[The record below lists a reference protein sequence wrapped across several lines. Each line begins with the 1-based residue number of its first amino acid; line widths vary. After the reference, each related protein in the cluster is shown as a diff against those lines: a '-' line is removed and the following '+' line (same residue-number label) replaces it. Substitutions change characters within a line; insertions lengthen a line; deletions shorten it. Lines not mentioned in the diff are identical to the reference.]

1 MARHMGQR
9 GPGLFRKADYHYT
22 VRKQTAQLGGRWYQ
36 ERSWWAEGE
45 QNDFLAAKWFHYW
58 LPDSLSTG
66 EAPGFLSRSGL
77 KRLGESFMTCLQLFF
92 PLNHIN
98 IKQLCL
104 PSSSFFLGILI
115 MKTRKQNL
123 LRIVICQN
131 NLAIV
136 NVQGLY
142 SGITRQLWVFP
153 LFPFQNLF
161 CLWKNSRKDTAALL
175 VYQMMG
181 NSLCSLVT
189 WEILFQLLKCWLPY
203 NHINVIWSWS
213 LQFLLA

>member
-1 MARHMGQR
+1 MRERPWLVARHVGQR

-22 VRKQTAQLGGRWYQ
+22 VRKQTGQLGGRWYQ

-58 LPDSLSTG
+58 LPASLSTG

-104 PSSSFFLGILI
+104 PSSSFFLEYLVWRPENRTYWELWYAKI
-115 MKTRKQNL
+115 TVL
-123 LRIVICQN
+123 LWMCRACIVESQDSFEFSLSSHSKIFSVSGRIPGRTQ
-131 NLAIV
+131 
-136 NVQGLY
+136 
-142 SGITRQLWVFP
+142 R
-153 LFPFQNLF
+153 LFWSIRWWETL
-161 CLWKNSRKDTAALL
+161 CAL
-175 VYQMMG
+175 
-181 NSLCSLVT
+181 
-189 WEILFQLLKCWLPY
+189 
-203 NHINVIWSWS
+203 
-213 LQFLLA
+213 